1 MCRESRDG
9 RLDGR
14 ANGSS
19 EVAAA
24 GKGAVVLGLE
34 PKNPTGGRSF
44 VCCCDAEGFVRGRT
58 KTTTV
63 KNRGK
68 VEDRGQSE
76 AASGRAICG
85 YVCDINRGKSDYRT
99 DLEESF

>member
-1 MCRESRDG
+1 MIGVWLRAVVLCSRNYWGKYPMGFGHGASLDGNPEYRGAGWRDG

-34 PKNPTGGRSF
+34 PKKSYGRPSF

-58 KTTTV
+58 K
-63 KNRGK
+63 
-68 VEDRGQSE
+68 
-76 AASGRAICG
+76 
-85 YVCDINRGKSDYRT
+85 INNSKK
-99 DLEESF
+99 